1 MRQRVQTDLAPAAV
15 GPYSQAIIV
24 ENMVYTAGQAAIDP
38 QTRKLVEGGIEIQ
51 TARVLKNLSAVL
63 EAAGTS
69 MHNVIKSTVYLTN
82 MADFAAMNAV
92 YGEYFNPEMPPA
104 RTTIAAAALPLGTLV
119 EIECIALLSDD

>member
-1 MRQRVQTDLAPAAV
+1 MRQRVQTDFAPAAV

-24 ENMVYTAGQAAIDP
+24 DNMVYTAGQAAIDP

-51 TARVLKNLSAVL
+51 TARVLENLSAVL

-69 MHNVIKSTVYLTN
+69 LRNVIKSTVYLSN

-92 YGEYFNPEMPPA
+92 YGGYFDPEMPPA

-119 EIECIALLSDD
+119 EIECVALLHDN